1 MTLDHTTHRLGS
13 TRRWAH
19 GDGRTGQVEHPLDDR
34 VSDLRVD
41 EAMRQQASELGAVSE
56 RDFQRQVIELAET
69 MGWELIYHTHD
80 SRRSRE
86 GFPDL
91 IMVRDGR
98 LLALE
103 LKTETGRATSRA
115 EGVDRRDA
123 AGDRRARS
131 DRAPAGSAG
140 ARGRCA
146 QRMTDQ
152 RPFVQHTGSGQ
163 GVSIQRDQIPYD
175 KTAGH
180 AGAYGWARRPDPSG
194 TASDRPDPA

>member
-1 MTLDHTTHRLGS
+1 MTLDHTAHQLGS

-34 VSDLRVD
+34 VSDLRVK
-41 EAMRQQASELGAVSE
+41 ESLRMQAADLGAVSE
-56 RDFQRQVIELAET
+56 RDFQKQVIELAET

-103 LKTETGRATSRA
+103 LKTETGRASPEQEEWIDAMQQVTDVRA
-115 EGVDRRDA
+115 AIVRPRDLQA
-123 AGDRRARS
+123 LAD
-131 DRAPAGSAG
+131 DVLSA
-140 ARGRCA
+140 
-146 QRMTDQ
+146 
-152 RPFVQHTGSGQ
+152 
-163 GVSIQRDQIPYD
+163 
-175 KTAGH
+175 
-180 AGAYGWARRPDPSG
+180 
-194 TASDRPDPA
+194 